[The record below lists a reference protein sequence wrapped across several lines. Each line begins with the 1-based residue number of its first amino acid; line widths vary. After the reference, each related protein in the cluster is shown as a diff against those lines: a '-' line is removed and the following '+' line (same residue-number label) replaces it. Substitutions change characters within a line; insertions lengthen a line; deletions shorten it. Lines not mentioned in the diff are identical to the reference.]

1 MNKPQP
7 KAPILINL
15 TNHPSHLWDE
25 KQMEASKAYGKIL
38 DMPFPAIDPNADE
51 GYIALLAD
59 EYRDKILA
67 LSKEYITTVHL
78 MGELTFTF
86 ALLKR
91 LQKKGIACIAST
103 SMRIV
108 KNEHEG
114 IKDGVVFKFERYRNY
129 EQ

>member
-1 MNKPQP
+1 MNNRH
-7 KAPILINL
+7 ILINL
-15 TNHPSHLWDE
+15 TNHPSEYWDE
-25 KQMEASKAYGKIL
+25 RQKSAALEYGEIV
-38 DMPFPAIDPNADE
+38 DMPFPNIAPDGDE
-51 GYIALLAD
+51 
-59 EYRDKILA
+59 
-67 LSKEYITTVHL
+67 EYIRKLSEEYCNKVTQYTKDYHVTVHL

-91 LQKKGIACIAST
+91 LQEKGISCIAST

-129 EQ
+129 EL